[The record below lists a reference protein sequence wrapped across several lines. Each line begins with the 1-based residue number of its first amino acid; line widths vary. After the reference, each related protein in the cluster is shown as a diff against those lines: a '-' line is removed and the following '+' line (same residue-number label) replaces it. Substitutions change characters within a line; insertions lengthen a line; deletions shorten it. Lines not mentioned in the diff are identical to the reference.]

1 MNAKHYVSLE
11 VAKIL
16 EEKGY
21 NEETEYAIDKNSEIY
36 QERRTNQY
44 LSWAWQCPSL
54 LEAMDWLE
62 KRGIHIEIRMMHCKV
77 KGDPYKIA
85 DDDEYQ
91 WKWYFAIC
99 KDDDVKHPI
108 VEEGEDGYVVMY
120 TDRNE
125 CMNAAIKKGV
135 EFLLHGSTIHKQTN

>member
-11 VAKIL
+11 VAKML
-16 EEKGY
+16 KEKGY
-21 NEETEYAIDKNSEIY
+21 NEKTDYFHDDIMKEHFCFTYAGAQNWNAGYNYS
-36 QERRTNQY
+36 
-44 LSWAWQCPSL
+44 APSL
-54 LEAMDWLE
+54 LEVMDFLE
-62 KRGIHIEIRMMHCKV
+62 SNGIQIEIRMMYCKV
-77 KGDPYKIA
+77 KGDPCKIA

-91 WKWYFAIC
+91 WKCYFAIC

-135 EFLLHGSTIHKQTN
+135 ELL